1 MPICKRS
8 NSFSVRTSPF
18 NGNLMTTTQTAL
30 LDRCAEDYVRLVLA
44 VGLHDTDYVDAFYGP
59 EHLKAAVDA
68 ECPPLPVVK
77 DRATATLATL
87 RGYQLRTEDELL
99 HLRHQYLMRQIESLL
114 SRVSMLSGTR
124 LTFDEESQALYDA
137 VAPTYPES
145 HFREILKSLDSILPG
160 SGPIPQRFDEYR
172 QTFTISKDKLDAVF
186 TIAITEARARTRK
199 HISLPDQEKFQLE
212 YVTGKSWSGY
222 NWYKGNSHSLIQINT
237 DFPISID
244 RAIDLASH
252 EGYPG
257 HHVYN
262 ALLEQQLVR
271 ARGWIE
277 FTVYP
282 LFSPQSLIAEGTAN
296 YGIEMAF
303 PGEERVAF
311 EQDLLFPSAGLDGS
325 RAAEYYRI
333 HELFLK
339 LNFAGNEAARRY
351 LNGEISREDAAQ
363 WLIDCA
369 LMSPDRARQRTRFFD
384 QYRSYVINYNLGQDL
399 VRAYLE
405 RRVGPGG
412 SAARRWEEF
421 GKLLSSPRLP
431 SGLMS
436 R

>member
-8 NSFSVRTSPF
+8 NSSSVRTSPLT
-18 NGNLMTTTQTAL
+18 GNPMTTTQSAL
-30 LDRCAEDYVRLVLA
+30 LDHCAEEYVRLVLA
-44 VGLHDTDYVDAFYGP
+44 VGLHDADYVDAFYGP
-59 EHLKAAVDA
+59 EPLKAAVDA
-68 ECPPLPVVK
+68 ERTSLPVITK
-77 DRATATLATL
+77 RAATTLATL
-87 RGYQLRTEDELL
+87 REYRLQSEDELL
-99 HLRHQYLMRQIESLL
+99 HLRHQYLTRQLESLL
-114 SRVSMLSGTR
+114 SRVSMLSGSR

-137 VAPTYPES
+137 VAPTHAES
-145 HFREILKSLDSILPG
+145 HFREILGRLDTILPG
-160 SGPIPQRFDEYR
+160 SGPVPQRFDDYR
-172 QTFTISKDKLDAVF
+172 RTFTISNEKLDAVF

-199 HISLPDQEKFQLE
+199 YISLPDEEKFQLE

-282 LFSPQSLIAEGTAN
+282 LFSPQSLVAEGTAN

-311 EQDLLFPSAGLDGS
+311 ERDLLFPRAGLDGS
-325 RAAEYYRI
+325 QAAEYYRV

-339 LNFAGNEAARRY
+339 LNYAGNEAARRY
-351 LNGEISREDAAQ
+351 LNGDISREDATQ
-363 WLIDCA
+363 WLIDYA

-399 VRAYLE
+399 VGAYLE

-412 SAARRWEEF
+412 SVARRWEEF

-431 SGLMS
+431 SGLTS